1 MEVEKMDYNYSY
13 NYDNAGYPGYP
24 PDPQN
29 QLFLKARGERKA
41 IRTIGSVAGLCV
53 IGYVVLQNLI
63 ALPIGFI
70 PALSNLYKNSDE
82 FFYLYIILSSVFTMM
97 IPFVIG
103 GLYLKKKTGTEI
115 FCFDAPK
122 DTSLAVP
129 AVPMGLLVCLVGNL
143 LTVLFVEGMGK
154 IGFSLTSPDFNTPES
169 ITGRLLYIV
178 AIGII
183 PPLTEELSIR
193 GCIMQPLRRYGD
205 VFAIFASSLLFAILH
220 GNLVQAPF
228 AFIAGLG
235 LGYICCVTGSLW
247 PSIIVHCLNNSY
259 SVFEEFI
266 VADIADEKLQYII
279 LNGSQAA
286 LIGAGIV
293 GALLFLYKIK
303 DNLLPKTQTVLKGGD
318 KTTAFLINIPMII
331 AIIIMFAITA
341 EYVTR
346 TK

>member
-1 MEVEKMDYNYSY
+1 MDYNYPY
-13 NYDNAGYPGYP
+13 NYNNGNGSQSYPGQYP
-24 PDPQN
+24 VNPQN

-53 IGYVVLQNLI
+53 IGYIVLQNII
-63 ALPIGFI
+63 ALPIGLI
-70 PALSNLYKNSDE
+70 PSLSNLYKNSDE
-82 FFYLYIILSSVFTMM
+82 FFYLYIIVSSVCTMM
-97 IPFVIG
+97 VPFIIG
-103 GLYLKKKTGTEI
+103 GLYLKKRTGTEI

-122 DTSLAVP
+122 SAEIAVP
-129 AVPMGLLVCLVGNL
+129 AVPMGLLVCLIGNL
-143 LTVLFVEGMGK
+143 LTMLFISGMDK
-154 IGFSLTSPDFNTPES
+154 IGFSLTSPDFNTPS
-169 ITGRLLYIV
+169 TLTGRILYVV

-205 VFAIFASSLLFAILH
+205 IFAIFASSLLFAILH

-247 PSIIVHCLNNSY
+247 PSIIVHCLNNCY

-266 VADIADEKLQYII
+266 TADVASEKLQYII

-293 GALLFLYKIK
+293 GTLLFIYKMRGSR
-303 DNLLPKTQTVLKGGD
+303 LPKANTVLKGGD
-318 KTTAFLINIPMII
+318 KTAAFLVNVPMII
-331 AIIIMFAITA
+331 AIIIMLVITA
-341 EYVTR
+341 EYVAWTR
-346 TK
+346 